1 MTPPPGD
8 PQAGQPAA
16 AGPAARSPAGQGA
29 QSPAGQGAQSPAGQ
43 GAQSP
48 AGQGAQSPAGQ
59 GAQSPAGH
67 GAQSPAG
74 HGTGAAGPLLR
85 TRGQRGQSVTNT
97 ELFFDLVYVFAI
109 TQLAH
114 LLLGQLSLR
123 GAAQTTLLLLAVW
136 WAWVDT
142 AWITNWFQPDHR
154 IVRALLLVTMLV
166 SLVMSIALP
175 EAFGS
180 RGLIFATAYVTIQ
193 LGRTLFAVAVLGSQP
208 GLRRNFQRILA
219 WSAVAGA
226 LWIAGGLASGLA
238 RDWIWLAAVAVD
250 SSAPAAGFVVPGLGR
265 SQTSDWTI
273 EGGHLAERC
282 QLFIMIALGES
293 IVDIGVTASRP
304 ELAFHPAVIAALV
317 VAFLSSV
324 ALWWVY
330 FDRTAEASSQTIVS
344 AADPGRI
351 GRSAYTYFHLPMV
364 AGIIAAAV
372 GDELVI
378 SKPGGHARLAAAAVI
393 LGGPALYLAGQTLF
407 KRAVFG
413 VTSWPRIA
421 AIVVLA
427 VLVPAWQV
435 TPPLALLAAA
445 TLMVAAIAVSDAA
458 AVRAAARDARNQ
470 PP

>member
-1 MTPPPGD
+1 VAQPPGD
-8 PQAGQPAA
+8 PRAGQPAA
-16 AGPAARSPAGQGA
+16 AGPPAGQ
-29 QSPAGQGAQSPAGQ
+29 PA
-43 GAQSP
+43 
-48 AGQGAQSPAGQ
+48 
-59 GAQSPAGH
+59 
-67 GAQSPAG
+67 
-74 HGTGAAGPLLR
+74 AAGSVAGSAAVPVAGRAGRLLR
-85 TRGQRGQSVTNT
+85 ARGQRGQDVTST

-123 GAAQTTLLLLAVW
+123 GAAQSTLLLLAVW

-142 AWITNWFQPDHR
+142 AWITNWFHPDHR
-154 IVRALLLVTMLV
+154 AVRALLLATMLA
-166 SLVMSIALP
+166 SLVMSVALP

-180 RGLIFATAYVTIQ
+180 RGLIFAAAYVTIQ
-193 LGRTLFAVAVLGSQP
+193 VGRSLFAVAVLGSQP
-208 GLRRNFQRILA
+208 GLRRNFQRILT
-219 WSAVAGA
+219 WSAAAGT
-226 LWIAGGLASGLA
+226 LWIAGGLVSGLA
-238 RDWIWLAAVAVD
+238 RDWLWLAAVALD
-250 SSAPAAGFVVPGLGR
+250 SGAPAAGFLVPGLGR
-265 SQTSDWTI
+265 SRTSDWTI

-304 ELAFHPAVIAALV
+304 EIAYRPAVIAALV

-330 FDRTAEASSQTIVS
+330 FDRTAVASSETIVS

-378 SKPGGHARLAAAAVI
+378 SRPGGHARFAATAVI

-413 VTSWPRIA
+413 VTPKPRIA

-427 VLVPAWQV
+427 ALVPAGDI
-435 TPPLALLAAA
+435 TPPLALLTAA
-445 TLMVAAIAVSDAA
+445 TLIVAAVAVSDSEALSA
-458 AVRAAARDARNQ
+458 TARRARKPSR
-470 PP
+470 